1 MTGSPREGSQP
12 RQSHTRVCGAGGR
25 RGRGLATPSTHH
37 NQDVVCL
44 LSKGTELA
52 ASLLCKK
59 TTFLP
64 AGSRTPTSPK
74 LQLCLPPRQRLL
86 HPHCGHSRGDENPRS
101 AWPVTSICPAAG
113 GWGWGWCFMEG
124 NTPASASCSGCLL
137 SLPLPLGLAVTEAG
151 LGQGPRPAAP
161 SVHPTPTH
169 HSSQLPRV
177 PAGPPWPQGQP
188 EHPNVLAALLG
199 CPEGSRPSLSLRSSS
214 N

>member
-25 RGRGLATPSTHH
+25 RGRGPATPSTHH

-52 ASLLCKK
+52 VSLLCKK
-59 TTFLP
+59 MTFLS

-86 HPHCGHSRGDENPRS
+86 HPHCGHSRGDENPHS
-101 AWPVTSICPAAG
+101 AWPVTSICP

-137 SLPLPLGLAVTEAG
+137 SLPLPLGLAVR
-151 LGQGPRPAAP
+151 LRRQGRARLRVQQPPVCTP
-161 SVHPTPTH
+161 PPPTTQA
-169 HSSQLPRV
+169 SSQGCLRGLPGLR
-177 PAGPPWPQGQP
+177 ARLNIQMCWPPSRGVQRGP
-188 EHPNVLAALLG
+188 EHF
-199 CPEGSRPSLSLRSSS
+199 LSLRSSS